1 MLQFLANNIEQ
12 LDLAL
17 EHVLMGDANNARF
30 GLMLVDNIVEIT
42 LHQTA
47 KDVQSMAL
55 SWRYHENP
63 YEHAA
68 ALRSALGQHFGPKV
82 KFAKLIGKLG
92 DEESETII
100 TLHSFR
106 NEVYHIGVQHEPV
119 LPAISRFQF
128 VVACNILSKYSPVL
142 IGYTTDR
149 KLPKRAS
156 KYFGNNEFS
165 FINAIDM
172 YQTACTSLREQ
183 VPVDTIEFAAI
194 LAAHVDTVIKK
205 QDNAVDMIATGGP
218 KQTSRDEAVAETMA
232 WNVAFTN
239 EGKKFAQENGWVEG
253 SVFDF
258 VKWIKTHY
266 PIPIRR
272 DPIASWRKRANRIR
286 LETNPHKALQKYRNF
301 MTSTAEI
308 RATLEEAHFQ
318 VDMYINEQIDRM
330 RGV

>member
-1 MLQFLANNIEQ
+1 MGSWETKKAKQFQ
-12 LDLAL
+12 L
-17 EHVLMGDANNARF
+17 
-30 GLMLVDNIVEIT
+30 
-42 LHQTA
+42 
-47 KDVQSMAL
+47 
-55 SWRYHENP
+55 
-63 YEHAA
+63 
-68 ALRSALGQHFGPKV
+68 
-82 KFAKLIGKLG
+82 
-92 DEESETII
+92 
-100 TLHSFR
+100 LHSFR

-142 IGYTTDR
+142 IGYTTDM

-156 KYFGNNEFS
+156 KYFDNNEFS

-194 LAAHVDTVIKK
+194 LADHVDTVIEE

-239 EGKKFAQENGWVEG
+239 EGKKFAQENGWVKG

-258 VKWIKTHY
+258 VKWIETHY

-286 LETNPHKALQKYRNF
+286 QEANPHKALQKYRNF

>member
-30 GLMLVDNIVEIT
+30 GLMLVDNVVEIT
-42 LHQTA
+42 LHQIA
-47 KDVQSMAL
+47 KDMQSKAQAGKY
-55 SWRYHENP
+55 RENP
-63 YEHAA
+63 YEHAD

-92 DEESETII
+92 DEESETIM

-128 VVACNILSKYSPVL
+128 VVTCNILSRFSPAV
-142 IGYTTDR
+142 ISYTTDM
-149 KLPKRAS
+149 KLPDRAC
-156 KYFGNNEFS
+156 KYFGNNEFPI
-165 FINAIDM
+165 INAIDM
-172 YQTACTSLREQ
+172 YQTACVSLRER

-194 LAAHVDTVIKK
+194 LADHVDTVIEE

-239 EGKKFAQENGWVEG
+239 EGKKFAQENGWVKG

-258 VKWIKTHY
+258 VKWIETHY

-272 DPIASWRKRANRIR
+272 DPIGSWRKRANRIR
-286 LETNPHKALQKYRNF
+286 HETNPHKALQKYRNF

-318 VDMYINEQIDRM
+318 VEMYIDEQIDRM
-330 RGV
+330 RGG